1 VPTFFALSYVW
12 GDPARTHQITIDGKK
27 HGITENLYGALRDLQ
42 RDAIGDMKVW
52 ADAICINQD
61 DLAER
66 SDQVFLMREVYHF
79 AAEVR
84 IWLGPSTEDGRRCM
98 KFISDLTGGMGYV
111 TAPSAGSEELD
122 DTEEKILKAVLVP
135 GAAIVKAGYGF
146 GQSIIQLTEA
156 FEVGARDDKATM
168 ILDPDGNL
176 SLHRETVEEL
186 SKWRPSNRRL
196 KKVQNEDFGEIANL
210 IDSTFI
216 QQCAWFERMWVVQE
230 LGVAESG
237 GIAYGGGVEYWQNF
251 LRTVYYLHYTCNA
264 PVANIRKLTG
274 LEKIRLG
281 WNSGLRQPLRE
292 LIRECRYRR
301 ATDPRDKIYALLG
314 LMGDSKNNLLQPD
327 YTKPVAEVYAH
338 ATQHFI
344 IQSESLD
351 PICGWQTLGRD
362 ELPSWVP
369 DYNLNQD
376 LAASPLVPIDGRES
390 LFAASGYDHRSK
402 YTLDLASAVQWGS
415 LSVTGLCIDT
425 ISMHSE
431 TTPEDEQLGAMES
444 VWHSTVVA
452 AGHLLGELSKDIEDG
467 LESIS
472 AMVRKFSNCWYSTG
486 KLYAQSLH
494 STSKVNLSLENAAQN
509 RLLSSLEDLKIELDF
524 YDSYILDA
532 YIHSLVCGRQ
542 STTERLS
549 KENAQTIMNLR
560 VDQSPAN
567 GDMTAFICRAFE
579 AGMRGR
585 SMAITTQGYIGA
597 MSHGVQAG
605 DLVCVLFGC
614 SVPVVLRKRGDEDSY
629 SFFGECYLHGFMD
642 AEAIAFHM
650 KGLFK
655 EKTFILC

>member
-1 VPTFFALSYVW
+1 MPAFFALSYVW
-12 GDPARTHQITIDGKK
+12 GDAARTHEITIDGKK

-42 RDAIGDMKVW
+42 RDAMGDMKVW
-52 ADAICINQD
+52 ADAICINQN

-66 SDQVFLMREVYHF
+66 SDQVMLMREVYHW

-84 IWLGPSTEDGRRCM
+84 IWLGPSTEEGKRCI

-111 TAPSAGSEELD
+111 EGPSAGSEELG
-122 DTEEKILKAVLVP
+122 DTEGKIVEALLLP
-135 GAAIVKAGYGF
+135 AAAFVRAGYGF
-146 GQSIIQLTEA
+146 GQSLVQLTEA
-156 FEVGARDDKATM
+156 FEEVARDDKATM

-196 KKVQNEDFGEIANL
+196 KKVQHENFGEIANL
-210 IDSTFI
+210 IDKTFI
-216 QQCAWFERMWVVQE
+216 QECAWFERMWVVQE

-251 LRTVYYLHYTCNA
+251 LRVVYYLHYTCNA

-281 WNSGLRQPLRE
+281 WNRGLRQPLRE
-292 LIRECRYRR
+292 LIRACRYRR

-314 LMGDSKNNLLQPD
+314 LMGDGRNNLLQPD

-351 PICGWQTLGRD
+351 PICGWQSLGRD
-362 ELPSWVP
+362 DLPSWVP

-376 LAASPLVPIDGRES
+376 LVASPLVPIDGRES

-402 YTLDLASAVQWGS
+402 YTLDVASTVQWGS
-415 LSVTGLCIDT
+415 LSVSGMCIDT

-431 TTPEDEQLGAMES
+431 PTLEDESLATMES
-444 VWHSTVVA
+444 MWHSIIVA
-452 AGHLLGELSKDIEDG
+452 AEHLLGGLSKDIEDS

-472 AMVRKFSNCWYSTG
+472 STVRKASEYWNSTG
-486 KLYAQSLH
+486 EFYSQSLY
-494 STSKVNLSLENAAQN
+494 SSSKVNMSLENAVQSH
-509 RLLSSLEDLKIELDF
+509 LQSSLEDFNVESDPT
-524 YDSYILDA
+524 YSYILDA
-532 YIHSLVCGRQ
+532 YIHCLVCGRQ
-542 STTERLS
+542 TTTERLS
-549 KENAQTIMNLR
+549 EENARTIMSLN
-560 VDQSPAN
+560 VDESLAN
-567 GDMTAFICRAFE
+567 DGITAFICKAFL
-579 AGMRGR
+579 AGLRGR

-597 MSHGVQAG
+597 MPPDVQVG

-614 SVPVVLRKRGDEDSY
+614 SVPVVLRKRGEDSY
-629 SFFGECYLHGFMD
+629 SFVGECYVHGFMD
-642 AEAIAFHM
+642 AEAIAFQI
-650 KGLFK
+650 KGQLK
-655 EKTFILC
+655 EKTFVLS